1 MKNLKYLIITL
12 LLTSFFLPMNA
23 LAAGSITVSTTKLNI
38 TKGKSASFAITANN
52 AAGRIDISSY
62 DPSVASVSNSS
73 IFLDMQSSTI
83 TVAGNSAGTTI
94 IKVQATDATT
104 YDDEDIS
111 LTTYSIT
118 VNVTDPTNSTNN
130 NNSNNTNN
138 LSKNNKLKDL
148 IAEGFELVKIDNNN
162 YTLSVSNDVT
172 SVNIKA
178 IAEDN
183 KAKVSGD
190 GSHDLK
196 IGENVIDLVITSES
210 GLKNKI
216 NIKVIRKEGYD
227 LSDLEKLLSDPN
239 VNDINV
245 DINIGENISSK
256 LLELIKNS
264 KKVVKLNHF
273 DDNKKLSYSW
283 IIEGS
288 KIKSAREFSTDVS
301 FVSEHKQEI
310 DKSSNYADGLYINIK
325 HNGDFPEGTR
335 IRLYVGDTY
344 LDENLVNVY
353 YYNNINKNLDLIKND
368 LLVDNGYIE
377 FPLER
382 SSEYFVTMSNINK
395 TNTKSIMSTNYNIFI
410 IISVIELIIITCM
423 ILYIIK
429 IRNDKIKKNGIDTL
443 EKPIYI
449 EKQ

>member
-83 TVAGNSAGTTI
+83 TVTGNSAGTTI

-183 KAKVSGD
+183 KAKVSGN
-190 GSHDLK
+190 GSHELK

-288 KIKSAREFSTDVS
+288 KIKSVREFSTDVS

-410 IISVIELIIITCM
+410 IISVIELIIIMCM